1 MLPIALNHMTT
12 PHLNWRAFLRLA
24 QDLGCV
30 GVECRNDI
38 GPLFGGD
45 APELVRRELAGHGLR
60 LLALAEVKRFND
72 WSPEKATELEALI
85 AIAKASGA
93 ERISLIPR
101 NDGVA
106 CAPDD
111 SYAACHHALQ
121 AILPILKH
129 HDIKALVEP
138 LGFAISSLRDKAV
151 LARVIDDLDAHD
163 AIAMVHDSFHHAL
176 AGFGPI
182 FPELTGLVHIS
193 GVSEPLALDA
203 MQDGDRVLVDN
214 DDLLANLGQLRALQ
228 RAGYHG
234 PVSYEV
240 FSPQIHALPD
250 PASALRRSI
259 EHLRHNL

>member
-1 MLPIALNHMTT
+1 MLQFALNHMTT
-12 PHLNWRAFLRLA
+12 PHLDWRALLRLA

-30 GVECRNDI
+30 GVEYRNDI

-45 APELVRRELAGHGLR
+45 APDLVRRELADHGLR

-72 WSPEKATELEALI
+72 WSAEKARELEDLI
-85 AIAKASGA
+85 AIAKACGA

-106 CAPDD
+106 CTPDD
-111 SYAACHHALQ
+111 SHAACHHALK
-121 AILPILKH
+121 AILPILRH

-138 LGFAISSLRDKAV
+138 LGFTISSLRDKAV
-151 LARVIDDLDAHD
+151 LARVIDDLDAQND
-163 AIAMVHDSFHHAL
+163 IAIVHDSFHHAL
-176 AGFGPI
+176 AGFGPL
-182 FPELTGLVHIS
+182 FPEVTGLVHIS
-193 GVSEPLALDA
+193 GVTAPLALDA
-203 MQDGDRVLVDN
+203 MQDGDRVLVDD

-228 RAGYHG
+228 RAGYQG

-259 EHLRHNL
+259 DHLRRAL